1 MVYTYL
7 TCKLVNLMHNI
18 FLQVEC
24 VGSVESG
31 ITAMSWSPE
40 TEILII
46 TTGIYPGVPYQ
57 SN

>member
-1 MVYTYL
+1 
-7 TCKLVNLMHNI
+7 MHTI
-18 FLQVEC
+18 FMQVEC

-46 TTGIYPGVPYQ
+46 ATGIYPGVPYQ